1 MSNNEVR
8 FIGKVAKFPKNI
20 KASSAY
26 NYLENIK
33 VSKKKLWYILAE
45 KDDDGLMVVK
55 YNNKLGFNLFDF
67 INELKEYYKQDDE
80 ISKYIDDLIIEGRE
94 EFSVI
99 KNVPD
104 VEINGKKL
112 LTILMRD
119 LLKLLYK

>member
-1 MSNNEVR
+1 MNSGEVK

-33 VSKKKLWYILAE
+33 VSKKKLWYILTE
-45 KDDDGLMVVK
+45 KDDDGLMIVK

-67 INELKEYYKQDDE
+67 INELKEYYKKNED
-80 ISKYIDDLIIEGRE
+80 ISKHIDELIIEGRE
-94 EFSVI
+94 DFSVI

-104 VEINGKKL
+104 VLIGDKKL
-112 LTILMRD
+112 ITILMQD